1 MSVGE
6 RIKKKR
12 MEKGWSLQELADR
25 MGYANKSTVARIE
38 NGEIDPP
45 QSKIVKFAESL
56 NVSVA
61 YLMGWEEKNDAIADI
76 IVRMRTDEK
85 FFAAAELLE
94 RLEPEQ
100 LEMVVQFLKT
110 FVK

>member
-1 MSVGE
+1 MTIGE

-12 MEKGWSLQELADR
+12 IEKGWSLQELTDR

-38 NGEIDPP
+38 SGEIDPP
-45 QSKIVKFAESL
+45 QSKVVKFAETL
-56 NVSVA
+56 NVGVS
-61 YLMGWEEKNDAIADI
+61 YLMGWEEKNDTLADI

-85 FFAAAELLE
+85 FFVAVEILDE
-94 RLEPEQ
+94 LEPEQ

-110 FVK
+110 FIK